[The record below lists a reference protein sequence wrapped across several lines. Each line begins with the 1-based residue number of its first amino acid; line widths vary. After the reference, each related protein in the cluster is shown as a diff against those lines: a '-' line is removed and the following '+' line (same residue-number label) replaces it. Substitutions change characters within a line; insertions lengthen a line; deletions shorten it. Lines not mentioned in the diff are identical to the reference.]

1 MLPTLAR
8 MGEALVPTTGRKAG
22 SARPDSHAS
31 ESLLLE
37 AARLA
42 TIGTLTRT
50 VAHEINNPL
59 LAILGLIDFV
69 LEEAEEGTEPHAYLE
84 LIQQNGLEIKHVV
97 RTLLDFTREPSHER
111 VAVSLAEVVADTVVL
126 ARGISP
132 VSFAVL
138 TEHHTSSDTVV
149 HGNANQLKQ
158 LLLHLIRHGERAI
171 LDGGSVSVASARE
184 SDRVSVTVSDRGR
197 RPIAADGPGSERVE
211 LDAGLAVAHAI
222 ARAHGGELETR
233 GRADGTDFLLYL
245 PAHQPGR

>member
-1 MLPTLAR
+1 MD
-8 MGEALVPTTGRKAG
+8 G
-22 SARPDSHAS
+22 SARLDSQPD

-69 LEEAEEGTEPHAYLE
+69 LADAEKGTEPHAYLE

-97 RTLLDFTREPSHER
+97 GTLLEFTREPSNER
-111 VAVSLAEVVADTVVL
+111 VAVSLAEVAADTVVL

-132 VSFAVL
+132 VSFAAL
-138 TEHHTSSDTVV
+138 SESHSSSDTTV
-149 HGNANQLKQ
+149 HANANQLKQ
-158 LLLHLIRHGERAI
+158 LILHLIRHGERAI
-171 LDGGSVSVASARE
+171 LDGGSVVVTSARE
-184 SDRVSVTVSDRGR
+184 NDFVSVRVSDMGA
-197 RPIAADGPGSERVE
+197 RPIPAEESRPEHAE

-222 ARAHGGELETR
+222 ARAHGGELR
-233 GRADGTDFLLYL
+233 SSGRSDGTDFTLWL
-245 PAHQPGR
+245 PA